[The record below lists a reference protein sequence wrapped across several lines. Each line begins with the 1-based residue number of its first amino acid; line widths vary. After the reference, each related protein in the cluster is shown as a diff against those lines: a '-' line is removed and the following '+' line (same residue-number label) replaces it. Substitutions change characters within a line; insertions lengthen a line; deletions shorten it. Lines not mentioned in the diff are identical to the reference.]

1 MKQPARAFIP
11 KCIRAEK
18 GWYTMDALTCI
29 ETRRSIR
36 KYQEKPI
43 PHEVMEEIV
52 KEASF
57 APSWK
62 NSQVVRDVVVEN
74 PEIKSKI
81 ANEAVLGFAYNTGT
95 IEHAAALV
103 VVTMIHGRSGYER
116 DGSFTT
122 SKEEYCSMVEKTKH
136 YIKEGDIFQGV
147 ISRRFEAEYDGS
159 LLNAYRVLRTTNPSP
174 YMYYMQIKDMQIA
187 GTSPETMVKLTN
199 GKLMTFPVAGTRQR
213 GKSIE
218 EDQALEKE
226 LLADEKECAEHNM
239 LVDLA
244 RNDLGRISEY
254 GSVKVADY
262 MAIHRFSKVMHIAST
277 VVGDLA
283 KGKTCGDTIEA
294 LLPAGTLSGAP
305 KFRACEIID
314 ELEPVARGV
323 YGGAIGYMD
332 FSGNL
337 DVCIAIRTAVKKG
350 KKVYVQAGA
359 GIVADSIPEN
369 EYQECANKAGA
380 VIEAIRLTEEVCRA

>member
-1 MKQPARAFIP
+1 MKKPARAFIP

-62 NSQVVRDVVVEN
+62 NSQVVRYVVVEN

-122 SKEEYCSMVEKTKH
+122 SKEDRWEMFDAGIATQTFCLAAHEKG
-136 YIKEGDIFQGV
+136 IGSVIMGIFD
-147 ISRRFEAEYDGS
+147 EAKVGELINLS
-159 LLNAYRVLRTTNPSP
+159 L
-174 YMYYMQIKDMQIA
+174 I
-187 GTSPETMVKLTN
+187 
-199 GKLMTFPVAGTRQR
+199 
-213 GKSIE
+213 
-218 EDQALEKE
+218 
-226 LLADEKECAEHNM
+226 H
-239 LVDLA
+239 
-244 RNDLGRISEY
+244 ISEPT
-254 GSVKVADY
+254 
-262 MAIHRFSKVMHIAST
+262 R
-277 VVGDLA
+277 
-283 KGKTCGDTIEA
+283 
-294 LLPAGTLSGAP
+294 P
-305 KFRACEIID
+305 
-314 ELEPVARGV
+314 
-323 YGGAIGYMD
+323 
-332 FSGNL
+332 
-337 DVCIAIRTAVKKG
+337 
-350 KKVYVQAGA
+350 
-359 GIVADSIPEN
+359 
-369 EYQECANKAGA
+369 
-380 VIEAIRLTEEVCRA
+380 